1 MTPSDEHTDI
11 SVTRARQGRWGRP
24 VFWVLTV
31 STSLAVVAM
40 IGAWVVQS
48 NNLSAVQDSEH
59 PSAAVVAHYAGPAP
73 TPTRSPAP
81 TPG

>member
-1 MTPSDEHTDI
+1 
-11 SVTRARQGRWGRP
+11 
-24 VFWVLTV
+24 
-31 STSLAVVAM
+31 M

-59 PSAAVVAHYAGPAP
+59 PSAAVVAHYAGAAP